1 MERVPSGGRNAA
13 WSEIEIQLPSSR
25 LIEVIYQS
33 LQPEALFPDARM
45 RLRKGRTLSIRV
57 EGQDL
62 GALRAA
68 LNSLLRLV
76 SLAVGVVKNG

>member
-1 MERVPSGGRNAA
+1 MGRVPSGGKNAA
-13 WSEIEIQLPSSR
+13 WGEIEIQLPSR

-33 LQPEALFPDARM
+33 LKPEALFPDARM
-45 RLRKGRTLSIRV
+45 RLRKGRTLSIRI

-68 LNSLLRLV
+68 LNSLLRLAG
-76 SLAVGVVKNG
+76 LAIEVVRNG

>member
-13 WSEIEIQLPSSR
+13 WSEIEIQLPSR